1 MTRPETAVALFK
13 QGFSCSQAI
22 LAAFAKDLG
31 LDRATALRVA
41 SGFGG
46 GMGRMGETCGA
57 VTGAIMVLGL
67 KHGSA
72 AADDRQAKELTY
84 ARVQEFVR
92 QFTGRHQTTRCKEL
106 LGLDIST
113 AEGLS
118 AAKEKN
124 LFATQCPT
132 YVKDAAEILERL
144 LEPS

>member
-1 MTRPETAVALFK
+1 MTRPEAAVALFK

-22 LAAFAKDLG
+22 LATFSEELG

-72 AADDRQAKELTY
+72 AADDRQAKEVTY
-84 ARVQEFVR
+84 AKVQEFVH
-92 QFTGRHQTTRCKEL
+92 QFTARHQTARCKEL
-106 LGLDIST
+106 LGLDISM
-113 AEGLS
+113 ADGLS

-124 LFATQCPT
+124 LFATLCPG

-144 LEPS
+144 LDPS